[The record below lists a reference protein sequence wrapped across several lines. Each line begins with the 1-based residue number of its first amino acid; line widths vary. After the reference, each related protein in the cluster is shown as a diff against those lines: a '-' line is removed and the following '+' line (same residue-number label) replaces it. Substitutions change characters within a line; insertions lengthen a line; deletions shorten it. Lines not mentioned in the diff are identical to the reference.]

1 MAKTK
6 TLESVFD
13 ELESTIAR
21 MGDSQVT
28 LEESLKLYQQ
38 GVKLLKYCNDSLDKV
53 EKKMI
58 ELKAED
64 DVNEL

>member
-21 MGDSQVT
+21 MEDSQVT

>member
-21 MGDSQVT
+21 LEDSQVT

>member
-21 MGDSQVT
+21 MEDSQVT

-53 EKKMI
+53 EKKRI